1 MTKRQLI
8 DEIVILNQTAEPG
21 FLARFDDGQLDEYLR
36 HLRRARTPRLSGDPH
51 RYDRYFRSCPPVPA
65 ARPARPADAAQT
77 AVAVV
82 ETAESEA
89 EPAEEP
95 FAYEAEAAA
104 DDAAAS
110 PPLVHEA
117 PPAPDAEEDDP
128 NPLDLQVSENAYF
141 SESVETS
148 REEADAPAGD
158 QPEEEPEEA
167 APTAE
172 ERPAAAQTAVE
183 EDADRETW
191 LF

>member
-8 DEIVILNQTAEPG
+8 DEIVTLNQTAEPG
-21 FLARFDDGQLDEYLR
+21 FLAKFDDGQLNEYLR
-36 HLRRARTPRLSGDPH
+36 HLRRARTPRLSGDPR
-51 RYDRYFRSCPPVPA
+51 RYDRYFRSCPPVPVARA
-65 ARPARPADAAQT
+65 AKPAEAAQA

-82 ETAESEA
+82 ETAEFEA

-104 DDAAAS
+104 DDAAAG
-110 PPLVHEA
+110 PLLAHEA

-128 NPLDLQVSENAYF
+128 NPLNLHVSENAYF

-148 REEADAPAGD
+148 QEEAGAAED
-158 QPEEEPEEA
+158 QPEDEPEET
-167 APTAE
+167 APAAE
-172 ERPAAAQTAVE
+172 EHPAAAQRATE